1 MFKPQ
6 YLSSFDLMK
15 RQKSQIW
22 LYRMSSQRI
31 SHRQHDVYK
40 CGVNGLQKIKEE
52 CQGAQYHI
60 IYTVPLPHQLLRFSG
75 FPLTNSS
82 SRCRCTSDVIHLRQN
97 MYQIRCDMLIHVGCS
112 IIKLFKPQYLSSFD
126 LMKRQ
131 KSQIWLYRMSS
142 QRISHRQHDVYK
154 YGVNGLQK
162 KMKIHCKDNLQ

>member
-31 SHRQHDVYK
+31 SHRHHDVYK
-40 CGVNGLQKIKEE
+40 CGVNGLQKMEKEY
-52 CQGAQYHI
+52 QGAYYHI
-60 IYTVPLPHQLLRFSG
+60 IYTVPVPHQLLCFSG
-75 FPLTNSS
+75 FPLTI
-82 SRCRCTSDVIHLRQN
+82 SRCRCRCRCSSDVIRSRQN
-97 MYQIRCDMLIHVGCS
+97 IDQIRCNMLIHVGCS

-131 KSQIWLYRMSS
+131 KKLDMVIQDVLTTHFSS
-142 QRISHRQHDVYK
+142 TS
-154 YGVNGLQK
+154 
-162 KMKIHCKDNLQ
+162 